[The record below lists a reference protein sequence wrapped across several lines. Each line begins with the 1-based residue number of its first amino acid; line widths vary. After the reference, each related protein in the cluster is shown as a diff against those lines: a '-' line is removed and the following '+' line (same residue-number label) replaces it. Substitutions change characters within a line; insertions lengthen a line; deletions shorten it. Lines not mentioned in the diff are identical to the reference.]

1 MSHSRSSD
9 TDNTA
14 LQWAHGLEADA
25 RLDRPVAA
33 ARAAYAP
40 LLSHDR
46 IRGLLNGEPI
56 GHALHPLMTDLPLG
70 LWISATT
77 LDLVGGEDAEHAAD
91 RLLGLGVLAALPTAL
106 TGAADWF
113 NGNRRVQRVGAVHA
127 ALNSVGL
134 GMYAGAYLLRK
145 KGRRGLGKA
154 VVLAAGAVV
163 GVSGYLGGHMTI
175 VQKYPEGGLAD

>member
-1 MSHSRSSD
+1 MSHTRSTD

-14 LQWAHGLEADA
+14 LALTLALEEDA
-25 RLDRPVAA
+25 RLDPAVAA
-33 ARAAYAP
+33 AHAWYAP

-46 IRGLLNGEPI
+46 LRGVLNGEPI

-77 LDLVGGEDAEHAAD
+77 LDLVGGKDAERSAD
-91 RLLGLGVLAALPTAL
+91 RLLGLGVLAAMPTAL

-113 NGNRRVQRVGAVHA
+113 SGNKRVQRVGVVHA
-127 ALNSVGL
+127 ALNGVGL
-134 GMYAGAYLLRK
+134 GMYATAYLLRRK
-145 KGRRGLGKA
+145 DRRKLGKA

-175 VQKYPEGGLAD
+175 VQGYPEGGLAD

>member
-1 MSHSRSSD
+1 MSHTRSTD

-14 LQWAHGLEADA
+14 LGWTLRLEEEKGLDPA
-25 RLDRPVAA
+25 VSA
-33 ARAAYAP
+33 ARAFYAP
-40 LLSHDR
+40 VLGNDSV
-46 IRGLLNGEPI
+46 RGLLNGEPI

-77 LDLVGGEDAEHAAD
+77 LDLVGGRSAEKAAD

-113 NGNRRVQRVGAVHA
+113 SGNRRVQRVGLVHA
-127 ALNSVGL
+127 ALNGVGL

-145 KGRRGLGKA
+145 KGRRRLGKA

-163 GVSGYLGGHMTI
+163 GVSGYLGGHMTL
-175 VQKYPEGGLAD
+175 VQGYPEGGLAD